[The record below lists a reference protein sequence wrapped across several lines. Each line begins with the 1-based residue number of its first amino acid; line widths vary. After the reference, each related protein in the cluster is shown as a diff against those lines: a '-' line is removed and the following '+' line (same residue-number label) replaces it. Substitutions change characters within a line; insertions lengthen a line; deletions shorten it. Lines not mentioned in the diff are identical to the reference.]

1 MGDLIRPHNR
11 WSPSYDEK
19 SPFLV
24 GKSQWLVTNLQE
36 MNRKATTLKQYM
48 SILDNINMVYIYI
61 LAINGGLLSNMEIV
75 GTSKKRCSKP
85 HQQYISMLDNN
96 PPFIANFPIF
106 FSH

>member
-1 MGDLIRPHNR
+1 MVLQWVNPPLLTMEGMQSMGDLIRPHNR
-11 WSPSYDEK
+11 WSPSYDEQ

-61 LAINGGLLSNMEIV
+61 SYKWWII
-75 GTSKKRCSKP
+75 
-85 HQQYISMLDNN
+85 I
-96 PPFIANFPIF
+96 
-106 FSH
+106 